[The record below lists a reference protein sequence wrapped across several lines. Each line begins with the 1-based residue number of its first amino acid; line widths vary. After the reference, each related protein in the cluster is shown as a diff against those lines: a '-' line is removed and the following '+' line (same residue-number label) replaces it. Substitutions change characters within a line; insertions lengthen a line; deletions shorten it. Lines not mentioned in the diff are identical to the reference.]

1 MEVIAGT
8 LKAKLCQDNFKS
20 KMVVQIF
27 EELGKKF
34 VNFSS
39 VHLQDLSMVRRTTY
53 HSLGA
58 LKNFSLKVHLSK
70 GQSDLKQNG
79 TKEKTPFSGIH
90 SFVRFT
96 VLYCQFAMV
105 EANLVFCSKFK
116 LEKLLSNFFEAS
128 IQQI

>member
-39 VHLQDLSMVRRTTY
+39 VHFQDLSMVRRTAY

-58 LKNFSLKVHLSK
+58 LKLSSPSTAF
-70 GQSDLKQNG
+70 QRS
-79 TKEKTPFSGIH
+79 
-90 SFVRFT
+90 
-96 VLYCQFAMV
+96 
-105 EANLVFCSKFK
+105 
-116 LEKLLSNFFEAS
+116 
-128 IQQI
+128 